1 MKRIVLLLASLL
13 YWSVVCRIG
22 NVEEPWD
29 ADAYWRL
36 CYPLSFVLSAGAG
49 LLLRSRGWMAGAI
62 VTFAQLPV
70 MAWTAGWGN
79 LWAAGVLTAVVLA
92 IPVVAVSALS
102 GWFATRG
109 PGRR

>member
-29 ADAYWRL
+29 ADVYWRL

-49 LLLRSRGWMAGAI
+49 LLLRSRGWMAGGVA
-62 VTFAQLPV
+62 TFAQLPV
-70 MAWTAGWGN
+70 MAWNAGWGS
-79 LWAAGVLTAVVLA
+79 LWAAGVLTLAVLA
-92 IPVVAVSALS
+92 VPAVAVSALS
-102 GWFATRG
+102 GWFAARR